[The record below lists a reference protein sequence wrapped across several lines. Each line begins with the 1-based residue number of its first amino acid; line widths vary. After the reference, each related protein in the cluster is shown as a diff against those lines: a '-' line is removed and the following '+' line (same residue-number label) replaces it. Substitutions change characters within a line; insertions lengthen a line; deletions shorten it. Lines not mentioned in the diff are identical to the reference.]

1 MIEILLALVAAF
13 RKDWGA
19 LVWLPLGL
27 SVGSAVGLL
36 LGPEPYRLAC
46 LVAYGAALVIL
57 ALMAVVN
64 RRWIFG
70 D

>member
-19 LVWLPLGL
+19 WVFLPLGL
-27 SVGSAVGLL
+27 SVGTAVGLL
-36 LGPEPYRLAC
+36 WGPEPYRLVC
-46 LVAYGAALVIL
+46 LIGYGAALVML
-57 ALMAVVN
+57 ALMALCH
-64 RRWIFG
+64 RRGILG

>member
-19 LVWLPLGL
+19 WVWVPLGL
-27 SVGSAVGLL
+27 CMGSAVGLFW
-36 LGPEPYRLAC
+36 GPEPYRLAC
-46 LVAYGAALVIL
+46 IVAYGAALVIL
-57 ALMAVVN
+57 ALMAVFN
-64 RRWIFG
+64 RRRILG